1 MCRPRDLEEEEEK
14 RMQGKA
20 QIEAVI
26 SMMSDVLVVELCD
39 L

>member
-26 SMMSDVLVVELCD
+26 V
-39 L
+39 